1 MTAGEI
7 LIIFYI
13 TAFVIMGMIVY
24 LASWVDGIEHKMSQA
39 EQIAQDA
46 QNRVDEVES
55 RLRLM
60 ERDYRAL
67 KKELGFK

>member
-24 LASWVDGIEHKMSQA
+24 LASWVDGVEHKMSQA
-39 EQIAQDA
+39 EHLAQDA
-46 QNRVDEVES
+46 QSRVDEVES
-55 RLRLM
+55 RLRQM